1 MEVSRKRRIVLS
13 VLFTLCAVSLAASA
27 QDAGEPGFALNM
39 NPAVIAPDL
48 PFADARPADFDAY
61 GGWTGIQGERTGFF
75 HVEKIGDRWW
85 FITPEGNVF
94 FMLKVINAK
103 EKAVPRL
110 KSWGF
115 NTGERGSGL
124 PYDVHL
130 DLLRLASRPY
140 PVAQRPGF
148 PPWVSLPDVFDP
160 EWPEQCARRAEEVL
174 GPIKDDPLLIG
185 YFLVNEICL
194 DGWYE
199 AATHTELDAPARA
212 AFVEVAR
219 TYYAD
224 KPAELTEDWKDYQV
238 TSVDDLKTV
247 QGDPPSIP
255 ELKAIW
261 VATMAER
268 AFGVAS
274 NAARAVDPNHLN
286 LGTRMFNAPLPEPG
300 ILAAMGKYCDAI
312 SMNLYS
318 MFPDRLP
325 VQMFTLVPAI
335 HAITGRPTM
344 TTEFSFRAADTLHP
358 GTMGALPAVD
368 TQAQRAIGYLSYVS
382 AAASI
387 PSHIGVAWYTYHDDD
402 IEKPWGGYAEDCN
415 FGVVDNDQRPYA
427 VLSEAMRTTNNV
439 AYELAAD
446 PVRNESIPLFWR
458 TELTRWDVPQD
469 EMLLGRLARAGK
481 PFEDPLARTLPEP
494 RRYHENYWVQHRG
507 PRLTVNDD
515 RFVGWCGANMIE
527 SSEDST
533 TLTLIDVL
541 SYTSFPRSLWLGTGC
556 PNPDEPIALE
566 TNARFLQRRM
576 DVDGNVREMIVADCS
591 YVRTDY
597 DRTELRLNC
606 RVPYLRLA
614 YERDTQTLSMTIRGS
629 AQRVGVAG
637 VSGWKIVCNGTPVA
651 SAQVEEGD
659 GLTVVALNP

>member
-1 MEVSRKRRIVLS
+1 MAIRVSRTRVLMILS
-13 VLFTLCAVSLAASA
+13 VLLAACSGGA
-27 QDAGEPGFALNM
+27 VRAAAVEVESGDML
-39 NPAVIAPDL
+39 PAVITPDL
-48 PFADARPADFDAY
+48 PYGAPALSALDSY
-61 GGWTGIQGERTGFF
+61 GGWTGLQGTRTGFF

-85 FITPEGNVF
+85 FITPEGNAF
-94 FMLKVINAK
+94 FMLKVINAR
-103 EKAVPRL
+103 EEAVPRL

-115 NTGERGSGL
+115 NAAERKSGL
-124 PYDVHL
+124 PYDVDVSL
-130 DLLRLASRPY
+130 FRVDLRPY

-148 PPWVSLPDVFDP
+148 PPWVTFPDVFDP
-160 EWPEQCARRAEEVL
+160 TWPEKCAQRAEEVL
-174 GPIKDDPLLIG
+174 GPIKDDPYLVG
-185 YFLVNEICL
+185 YFLVNEVCL

-199 AATHTELDAPARA
+199 AVMRTDLDAPSRA
-212 AFVEVAR
+212 AFFEVAR
-219 TYYAD
+219 TYYASR
-224 KPAELTEDWKDYQV
+224 PGELVSDWEAYGAK
-238 TSVDDLKTV
+238 TVDDLKNI
-247 QGDPPSIP
+247 QGDAPAIP
-255 ELKAIW
+255 ELKALW

-274 NAARAVDPNHLN
+274 SAARAVDPNHLN

-300 ILAAMGKYCDAI
+300 ILAAMGKYCDVI

-402 IEKPWGGYAEDCN
+402 IEQPWGRYAEDCN
-415 FGVVDNDQRPYA
+415 FGVVDNLRRPYA
-427 VLSEAMRTTNNV
+427 VLSETMRATNEV
-439 AYELAAD
+439 IYELAAN
-446 PVRNESIPLFWR
+446 PVRSETIPLFWR
-458 TELTRWDVPQD
+458 TELMRWDVPQD
-469 EMLLGRLARAGK
+469 EVLLGRLARAGK
-481 PFEDPLARTLPEP
+481 PFEDLLAKTLPEP
-494 RRYHENYWVQHRG
+494 RRYHENYWVHHSG
-507 PRLTVNDD
+507 PQLTVNDG

-527 SSEDST
+527 SGDDST

-541 SYTSFPRSLWLGTGC
+541 SYTSFPRSLWLGEGC
-556 PNPDEPIALE
+556 KDPGEPLALE
-566 TNARFLQRRM
+566 TNARFLQRRI
-576 DVDGNVREMIVADCS
+576 DANGNVNELTVADCS

-597 DRTELRLNC
+597 DQTELRLNC

-614 YERDTQTLSMTIRGS
+614 FDRDSQALNMTLRGS
-629 AQRVGVAG
+629 AERIGVAG
-637 VSGWKIVCNGTPVA
+637 VSGWKIACNGKPVDA
-651 SAQVEEGD
+651 AHVEESD
-659 GLTVVALNP
+659 GMTVVALTP